1 MERKRRANRVREADR
16 VETAENMLDEVDQMV
31 TEASGEGSERQ
42 ERRQNAVEAKARKN
56 KRRA

>member
-31 TEASGEGSERQ
+31 TEASGEGSER
-42 ERRQNAVEAKARKN
+42 
-56 KRRA
+56 